1 MACFLVIA
9 VKYCTRQIDRTT
21 PLGGKMNDE
30 SRELGLL
37 PHKTRTSAPRK
48 SVSYVVPAKEIKK
61 RSYYMFSGL
70 HPEGLERA
78 INQDL
83 PKTLAELIGSVLS
96 EGSEVHVIVKCTEG
110 EAIIE
115 FIGSEEQIVLAEHVM
130 TNLSS

>member
-1 MACFLVIA
+1 
-9 VKYCTRQIDRTT
+9 
-21 PLGGKMNDE
+21 MNDK

-37 PHKTRTSAPRK
+37 PHKTSTSAPRK
-48 SVSYVVPAKEIKK
+48 SVSYVVPAKEIT
-61 RSYYMFSGL
+61 
-70 HPEGLERA
+70 

-110 EAIIE
+110 EAKIE
-115 FIGSEEQIVLAEHVM
+115 FIGSEEQIVLAERVM

>member
-9 VKYCTRQIDRTT
+9 VKHCTRQIDRTT
-21 PLGGKMNDE
+21 PLGGKMNDK

-37 PHKTRTSAPRK
+37 PHKTSTSAPRK
-48 SVSYVVPAKEIKK
+48 SVTFVVPAKEIKK
-61 RSYYMFSGL
+61 PSYYMFSGL
-70 HPEGLERA
+70 HPEGLEKA

-110 EAIIE
+110 EAKIE
-115 FIGSEEQIVLAEHVM
+115 FIGSEEQIVLAERVM

>member
-1 MACFLVIA
+1 
-9 VKYCTRQIDRTT
+9 
-21 PLGGKMNDE
+21 MNDK

-37 PHKTRTSAPRK
+37 PHKTSTSAPRK
-48 SVSYVVPAKEIKK
+48 SVSYVVPAKEIT
-61 RSYYMFSGL
+61 
-70 HPEGLERA
+70 

-96 EGSEVHVIVKCTEG
+96 EGSEVHAIVKCTEG

-115 FIGSEEQIVLAEHVM
+115 FIGSEEQIVLAERVM

>member
-9 VKYCTRQIDRTT
+9 VKHCTRQIDRTT
-21 PLGGKMNDE
+21 PLGGKMNDK

-48 SVSYVVPAKEIKK
+48 SVSFVVPAKEIKK
-61 RSYYMFSGL
+61 PSYYMFSGL
-70 HPEGLERA
+70 HPEGLEKA

-110 EAIIE
+110 EAKIE
-115 FIGSEEQIVLAEHVM
+115 FIGSEEQIVLAERVM

>member
-9 VKYCTRQIDRTT
+9 VKHCTRQIDRTT
-21 PLGGKMNDE
+21 PLGGKMNDK

-48 SVSYVVPAKEIKK
+48 SVSFVVPAK
-61 RSYYMFSGL
+61 
-70 HPEGLERA
+70 
-78 INQDL
+78 QDL

-96 EGSEVHVIVKCTEG
+96 KGSEVHVIVKCTEG
-110 EAIIE
+110 EAKIE
-115 FIGSEEQIVLAEHVM
+115 FIGSEEQIVLAERVM

>member
-9 VKYCTRQIDRTT
+9 VKHCTRQIDRTT
-21 PLGGKMNDE
+21 PLGGKMNDK

-37 PHKTRTSAPRK
+37 PHKTSTSAPRK
-48 SVSYVVPAKEIKK
+48 SVSFVVPAKQ
-61 RSYYMFSGL
+61 G
-70 HPEGLERA
+70 
-78 INQDL
+78 L

-110 EAIIE
+110 EAKIE
-115 FIGSEEQIVLAEHVM
+115 FIGSEEQIVLAERVM

>member
-1 MACFLVIA
+1 MACFLVSA
-9 VKYCTRQIDRTT
+9 VKHCTRQIDRTT

-37 PHKTRTSAPRK
+37 PQKPSTSMPRK
-48 SVSYVVPAKEIKK
+48 SVSFVVPAKEIKK
-61 RSYYMFSGL
+61 PSYYMFSGL
-70 HPEGLERA
+70 HPEGLEKA

-83 PKTLAELIGSVLS
+83 PKTLAELIGSVLF

-110 EAIIE
+110 EAKIE
-115 FIGSEEQIVLAEHVM
+115 FIGSEEQIVLAERVM

>member
-9 VKYCTRQIDRTT
+9 VKHCTRQIDRTT
-21 PLGGKMNDE
+21 PLGGKMNDK
-30 SRELGLL
+30 SRDLGLL

-48 SVSYVVPAKEIKK
+48 SVSYVVPAKEI
-61 RSYYMFSGL
+61 
-70 HPEGLERA
+70 A

-110 EAIIE
+110 EAKIE
-115 FIGSEEQIVLAEHVM
+115 FIGSEEQIVLAERVM

>member
-9 VKYCTRQIDRTT
+9 VKHCTRQIDRTT
-21 PLGGKMNDE
+21 PLGGKMNDK

-37 PHKTRTSAPRK
+37 PHKTSTSAPRK
-48 SVSYVVPAKEIKK
+48 SVSFVVPA
-61 RSYYMFSGL
+61 
-70 HPEGLERA
+70 
-78 INQDL
+78 NQDL

-110 EAIIE
+110 EAKIE
-115 FIGSEEQIVLAEHVM
+115 FIGSEEQIVLAERVM